1 MRVYYVPKVQDV
13 DSKLRGCNKISAHDL
28 SSSYYFDASLGV
40 SNDIDVTV
48 VIGIDSMDKSE
59 SFGSILL
66 MRFHKLRPSFTKKNT
81 DGCTKTFFTTLQNEL
96 SNGGLERRRVGGS
109 SGKITYSRDVKL
121 LLATPNSTPR
131 CSSGAVWLRDK
142 SDLKWHVFY
151 LGTKDGEQKYT
162 YYTTPRQGGSFNMPP
177 ELYSTYPFLM
187 DFAST
192 KPLAANILIAL
203 QESLKHK
210 ANIPNVNV
218 CPVAVDE
225 EIKNMKA
232 TRSFVLSFIKN
243 HPRTFYQQKILFY
256 RFYSANFLN
265 YTLVMHP
272 VGRHHDVFADN
283 KPSLENRI
291 CFSFKLKRDG
301 TSGLKNTG
309 YKYGRGGCGLHRF
322 CFALLDWTSPN
333 RIRKRAWT
341 DPKNANLPHSATDYA
356 NRNEHGD
363 QRLNVGI
370 WTNFSRNGNAISLP
384 QNVTLASLEYNGGR

>member
-1 MRVYYVPKVQDV
+1 MLDLLPDSSITATGTAIDLYCGTGNLSLPLAQLYGTVIGIEGLPELVKGAEENARINNITNAEFAVADLSCSAGLTISIFILQKKVRVYYVPKVQDV

-81 DGCTKTFFTTLQNEL
+81 DGCTKTFFTTLRNEL

-218 CPVAVDE
+218 CPATNSPFS
-225 EIKNMKA
+225 EILGLII
-232 TRSFVLSFIKN
+232 FFIK
-243 HPRTFYQQKILFY
+243 
-256 RFYSANFLN
+256 S
-265 YTLVMHP
+265 
-272 VGRHHDVFADN
+272 
-283 KPSLENRI
+283 
-291 CFSFKLKRDG
+291 
-301 TSGLKNTG
+301 
-309 YKYGRGGCGLHRF
+309 
-322 CFALLDWTSPN
+322 
-333 RIRKRAWT
+333 
-341 DPKNANLPHSATDYA
+341 
-356 NRNEHGD
+356 
-363 QRLNVGI
+363 
-370 WTNFSRNGNAISLP
+370 
-384 QNVTLASLEYNGGR
+384 